1 MKQNPTLTRVIK
13 RIASKKGVSFEKIRQ
28 AMQKS
33 QIHAEFAP
41 PEMVAD
47 GLYMIQ
53 STNIRK
59 FSYVA
64 AFDMDHTLSYSERP
78 LVSVVYQKTS
88 KSFQNRR
95 EKLKELLNMGYRLVL
110 FTNQYARSESQVTK
124 KLARVQTFLTSL
136 NLPMTAFVATSKN
149 EYRKPEIGAWNYFKS
164 NNNVTRAFFCG
175 DALGRHG
182 DLE

>member
-13 RIASKKGVSFEKIRQ
+13 RIASKKSVSFEKIQR

-33 QIHAEFAP
+33 QIHAKFAQ

-47 GLYMIQ
+47 GLYRIQ

-64 AFDMDHTLSYSERP
+64 AFDMDHTLSYSERHLYP
-78 LVSVVYQKTS
+78 CLPEDVKILP
-88 KSFQNRR
+88 NRR

-110 FTNQYARSESQVTK
+110 FTNQYARSKSQITK
-124 KLARVQTFLTSL
+124 KLARVQTFLTTL
-136 NLPMTAFVATSKN
+136 DLPMTAFVAT
-149 EYRKPEIGAWNYFKS
+149 
-164 NNNVTRAFFCG
+164 
-175 DALGRHG
+175 
-182 DLE
+182 

>member
-28 AMQKS
+28 VMQKS

-47 GLYMIQ
+47 GLYRIQ

-64 AFDMDHTLSYSERP
+64 AFDMDHTLSYSEKHLYP
-78 LVSVVYQKTS
+78 CLPEDVKILP
-88 KSFQNRR
+88 NR
-95 EKLKELLNMGYRLVL
+95 
-110 FTNQYARSESQVTK
+110 
-124 KLARVQTFLTSL
+124 
-136 NLPMTAFVATSKN
+136 
-149 EYRKPEIGAWNYFKS
+149 
-164 NNNVTRAFFCG
+164 
-175 DALGRHG
+175 
-182 DLE
+182 